1 MDRVRRRTYLFRRM
15 VFLFALSSWTKNQA
29 SLNTSIQNYLD
40 IYKPIDYAVVGQQK
54 CGTSTLWNI
63 LTLNPAVKWVGH
75 GKESFFFSGE
85 MPRTTLCDNLV
96 EDFLT
101 QVAVQRLKLN
111 RTDMLI
117 GDWSAT
123 HFSCSCCPA
132 ALKSLNANLKIIIL
146 LRDPVQRALSRFVE
160 QKRSI
165 RMPFHKTVENLT
177 FPEFV
182 KLEVAALKGCVTRAA
197 SLQQPRPQLP
207 AGPTQSTRGQQRA
220 VGEEPLVG
228 WGLGL
233 DIVRWMEMQCY
244 SRSNIIGW
252 SVYDVFLENYLAHFP
267 KEQVLVLYTDD
278 LSTQPLE
285 SFQRVEAFLGAPPHL
300 YDNSV
305 LDLVFNSNDCYHWRC
320 ARKKGDV
327 SNQTS
332 LLAVN
337 SEEGHQQQPS
347 RNGPFTQA
355 VSRLVDLY
363 RPHVRRLFSWAEQG
377 RIAPPPER
385 WKRLYA

>member
-1 MDRVRRRTYLFRRM
+1 M
-15 VFLFALSSWTKNQA
+15 
-29 SLNTSIQNYLD
+29 SLCGLTAAEVSNTCPGS
-40 IYKPIDYAVVGQQK
+40 AH
-54 CGTSTLWNI
+54 W
-63 LTLNPAVKWVGH
+63 LT
-75 GKESFFFSGE
+75 
-85 MPRTTLCDNLV
+85 C
-96 EDFLT
+96 
-101 QVAVQRLKLN
+101 Q
-111 RTDMLI
+111 
-117 GDWSAT
+117 
-123 HFSCSCCPA
+123 
-132 ALKSLNANLKIIIL
+132 IIIL